1 MDVIRLI
8 ASDLDATLLDDQ
20 SQLPPD
26 FAETVRALAERGIR
40 FAATSGRPIYTL
52 EEMFAPLQDDII
64 LVGDNGGA
72 ICWKG
77 ESLYLS
83 EMDVADW
90 HTLAGQ
96 ARSAGHAAVLC
107 GLETAY
113 VEEQF
118 RPYDRVFKR
127 FYTKVEYVPHLEDVT
142 AQVDKFTIYFPEG
155 DAQKGYDALYGP
167 VWGGRFS
174 VAVAGADW
182 VDIMNPGVHK
192 GAALLRL
199 GERLGVLPEGMMA
212 FGDTFNDAEMLKAAK
227 YGFLVENGS
236 SALREEVPFL
246 APPNTSS
253 GVMQVL
259 RRVLAQNGRVCQS
272 EFRRAKQTTASEK
285 SSDAVLYYGYKSAP
299 STAESR
305 ISPMGEGALPFAFCQ
320 MSRTPARIA
329 RMPMPRHAGEGVS
342 AAVEMPS
349 RVLSPMV
356 KAVERMRAT
365 TQGRTPERKA
375 STPAYLSR
383 SWMRAAMSR
392 MMKKDGRTTPSV
404 AQNAPSTPPCDA
416 PMKVAML
423 TASGPGVDSDTAM
436 KLRNSASESQP
447 LSRTFS
453 RMREIMP

>member
-1 MDVIRLI
+1 
-8 ASDLDATLLDDQ
+8 
-20 SQLPPD
+20 
-26 FAETVRALAERGIR
+26 
-40 FAATSGRPIYTL
+40 
-52 EEMFAPLQDDII
+52 MFAPLRDDII

-83 EMDVADW
+83 EMDAADW

-142 AQVDKFTIYFPEG
+142 ARVDKFTVYFPEG

-199 GERLGVLPEGMMA
+199 GERLGVPPEGMMA

-236 SALREEVPFL
+236 PALREEVPFL

-259 RRVLAQNGRVCQS
+259 RRVLAQNGWVCES
-272 EFRRAKQTTASEK
+272 DFRRAK
-285 SSDAVLYYGYKSAP
+285 
-299 STAESR
+299 
-305 ISPMGEGALPFAFCQ
+305 
-320 MSRTPARIA
+320 
-329 RMPMPRHAGEGVS
+329 
-342 AAVEMPS
+342 
-349 RVLSPMV
+349 
-356 KAVERMRAT
+356 
-365 TQGRTPERKA
+365 
-375 STPAYLSR
+375 
-383 SWMRAAMSR
+383 
-392 MMKKDGRTTPSV
+392 
-404 AQNAPSTPPCDA
+404 
-416 PMKVAML
+416 
-423 TASGPGVDSDTAM
+423 
-436 KLRNSASESQP
+436 
-447 LSRTFS
+447 
-453 RMREIMP
+453 

>member
-8 ASDLDATLLDDQ
+8 ASDLDATLLDGQ

-40 FAATSGRPIYTL
+40 FAAASGRPIYTL
-52 EEMFAPLQDDII
+52 EE
-64 LVGDNGGA
+64 
-72 ICWKG
+72 
-77 ESLYLS
+77 
-83 EMDVADW
+83 
-90 HTLAGQ
+90 

-127 FYTKVEYVPHLEDVT
+127 FYTKVEYVAHLEDVT
-142 AQVDKFTIYFPEG
+142 ARVDKFTIYFPEG

-199 GERLGVLPEGMMA
+199 GERLGVPPEGMMA

-236 SALREEVPFL
+236 PALREEVPFL
-246 APPNTSS
+246 APPNTNS

-259 RRVLAQNGRVCQS
+259 RRVLAQNGRVCES
-272 EFRRAKQTTASEK
+272 DFRRAK
-285 SSDAVLYYGYKSAP
+285 
-299 STAESR
+299 
-305 ISPMGEGALPFAFCQ
+305 
-320 MSRTPARIA
+320 
-329 RMPMPRHAGEGVS
+329 
-342 AAVEMPS
+342 
-349 RVLSPMV
+349 
-356 KAVERMRAT
+356 
-365 TQGRTPERKA
+365 
-375 STPAYLSR
+375 
-383 SWMRAAMSR
+383 
-392 MMKKDGRTTPSV
+392 
-404 AQNAPSTPPCDA
+404 
-416 PMKVAML
+416 
-423 TASGPGVDSDTAM
+423 
-436 KLRNSASESQP
+436 
-447 LSRTFS
+447 
-453 RMREIMP
+453 

>member
-1 MDVIRLI
+1 MDTIRLI
-8 ASDLDATLLDDQ
+8 ASDLDATLLDGQ

-40 FAATSGRPIYTL
+40 FAAASGRPIYTL

-142 AQVDKFTIYFPEG
+142 ARVDKFTIYFPEG

-199 GERLGVLPEGMMA
+199 GKRLGVLPEGMMA
-212 FGDTFNDAEMLKAAK
+212 FGDTFNDAEMLKAAGK
-227 YGFLVENGS
+227 TVHLGGNIGRPLLCDTPDIAPTDLVVLELSSFQLMTMERSPHIAVVTNLSPNHLDVHKSYEEYIAAKENIFTHQTDQDI
-236 SALREEVPFL
+236 AIFNADNEATVRCAEK
-246 APPNTSS
+246 AP
-253 GVMQVL
+253 
-259 RRVLAQNGRVCQS
+259 GRVRWFSRQKEVADGVFLRGTSIVC
-272 EFRRAKQTTASEK
+272 RDAKGERVVMDT
-285 SSDAVLYYGYKSAP
+285 SDIKL
-299 STAESR
+299 
-305 ISPMGEGALPFAFCQ
+305 
-320 MSRTPARIA
+320 
-329 RMPMPRHAGEGVS
+329 
-342 AAVEMPS
+342 
-349 RVLSPMV
+349 
-356 KAVERMRAT
+356 
-365 TQGRTPERKA
+365 
-375 STPAYLSR
+375 
-383 SWMRAAMSR
+383 
-392 MMKKDGRTTPSV
+392 
-404 AQNAPSTPPCDA
+404 
-416 PMKVAML
+416 
-423 TASGPGVDSDTAM
+423 PGVHNIENYMA
-436 KLRNSASESQP
+436 A
-447 LSRTFS
+447 
-453 RMREIMP
+453 IAV